1 MRSTG
6 RSMLDVL
13 SIRAYSGDMGPT
25 NNLSYLIQHLAA
37 VIGKQSDQ
45 VLQEQ
50 LGIGLSQFKILMV
63 LEWNP
68 RVQQR
73 VIADSLGQSEASV
86 SRQIRL
92 LKTKNLLATKQDPRN
107 RRKHITAPTTLGM
120 QVTEAATNILRRS
133 FGPDFAHLGDDQL
146 QQLIA
151 SLQQLHKIV
160 CRPGKL
166 GACDH
171 QLGL

>member
-1 MRSTG
+1 
-6 RSMLDVL
+6 
-13 SIRAYSGDMGPT
+13 MGPT
-25 NNLSYLIQHLAA
+25 NNLSYLVQHLAD

-45 VLQEQ
+45 VLREQ

-68 RVQQR
+68 RVQQNA
-73 VIADSLGQSEASV
+73 IADSLGQSEASI
-86 SRQIRL
+86 SRQISL
-92 LKTKNLLATKQDPRN
+92 LKSKSLLATKQDPNN
-107 RRKHITAPTTLGM
+107 RRKHITAPTLLGM

-133 FGPDFAHLGDDQL
+133 FGPDFANLGEDRL
-146 QQLIA
+146 LQLITG
-151 SLQQLHKIV
+151 LQQLHKIV

>member
-1 MRSTG
+1 
-6 RSMLDVL
+6 
-13 SIRAYSGDMGPT
+13 MGPT
-25 NNLSYLIQHLAA
+25 NNLSYLIQHLSA
-37 VIGKQSDQ
+37 VMGRQSDQ

-73 VIADSLGQSEASV
+73 AIADSLGQTEASI
-86 SRQIRL
+86 SRQIKL
-92 LKTKNLLATKQDPRN
+92 LKAKKLLLSKPDLQN
-107 RRKHITAPTTLGM
+107 RRRHLTVPTPLGM
-120 QVTEAATNILRRS
+120 QVTEAAGDILRRS
-133 FGPDFAHLGDDQL
+133 LTPEFTHLGDDQL
-146 QQLIA
+146 MQLA
-151 SLQQLHKIV
+151 TGLQQLHRQV

>member
-1 MRSTG
+1 
-6 RSMLDVL
+6 
-13 SIRAYSGDMGPT
+13 MGPA

-37 VIGKQSDQ
+37 VIGRQSDQ

-50 LGIGLSQFKILMV
+50 LGIGLSQYKILMV

-73 VIADSLGQSEASV
+73 SIADALGQTEASV

-92 LKTKNLLATKQDPRN
+92 LKAKKLLLTKQDPDN
-107 RRKHITAPTTLGM
+107 RRKHITVPTPLGM
-120 QVTEAATNILRRS
+120 QLTEAAADILHRNFGRDFTN
-133 FGPDFAHLGDDQL
+133 LGDDQL
-146 QQLIA
+146 LQLVTG
-151 SLQQLHKIV
+151 LQRLHKQV
-160 CRPGKL
+160 CRPGRP

-171 QLGL
+171 PLGL

>member
-1 MRSTG
+1 MF
-6 RSMLDVL
+6 
-13 SIRAYSGDMGPT
+13 MGPT
-25 NNLSYLIQHLAA
+25 NNLTYLVEHLSA

-68 RVQQR
+68 RVQQQT
-73 VIADSLGQSEASV
+73 IAMSLGQTEASI
-86 SRQIRL
+86 SRQIKL
-92 LKTKNLLATKQDPRN
+92 LESKALVSARPDPQN
-107 RRKHITAPTTLGM
+107 RRKHITVPTTLGM
-120 QVTEAATNILRRS
+120 QITEAASSIMRRS
-133 FGPDFAHLGDDQL
+133 FGPEYSSIGEDKLI
-146 QQLIA
+146 QLIA
-151 SLQQLHKIV
+151 GLQNLHDVV

-171 QLGL
+171 PLGL